1 MIGIAVTGVAAFDGL
16 SIGVAHVSAVD
27 DANSAALSASQAW
40 RQNHDLTAALQAAE
54 QTASQH
60 GETVVATSLSVASD
74 GTARVTIQREA
85 TTLVIRHIHAL
96 HSWLVIKA
104 SGSGRSVA

>member
-1 MIGIAVTGVAAFDGL
+1 MAAFDGL
-16 SIGVAHVSAVD
+16 SIGVAHVSAID

-40 RQNHDLTAALQAAE
+40 RQNHDLTAALQAAQ

-60 GETVVATSLSVASD
+60 GENVVPASLQVATD
-74 GTARVTIQREA
+74 GTARLTIQREA

-96 HSWLVIKA
+96 HSWLVVTA
-104 SGSGRSVA
+104 SGSGRAVS